1 MKIVLDLASGIRK
14 IEMKTFQTSVREH
27 ISEMVLNAYNEH
39 LSETET
45 DEE

>member
-14 IEMKTFQTSVREH
+14 IEMKTFHE
-27 ISEMVLNAYNEH
+27 SEMVLNAYNEH